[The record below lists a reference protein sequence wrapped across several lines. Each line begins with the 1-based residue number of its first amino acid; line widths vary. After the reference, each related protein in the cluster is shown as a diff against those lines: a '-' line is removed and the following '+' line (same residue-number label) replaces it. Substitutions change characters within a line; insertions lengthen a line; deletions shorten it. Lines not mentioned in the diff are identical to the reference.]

1 MRPGPRQFVAE
12 PRAGTE
18 APGTRRPSLPISN
31 HSRGSREAH
40 GTETRRPSFP
50 RCHPTR
56 CPPPPGSA
64 KCKGCGV
71 LMSRR
76 VPGRVP
82 GEAPP
87 GQTRFRGAPP
97 APTPPPRA
105 LSTGRFQRVS
115 LSRVLR
121 AARLPGPGA
130 VTLDATLDAS
140 PSSCLCRLG
149 YSQRRFNAA
158 AAERGWR
165 KPRRLARWV
174 SSAPCAVAAGPRF
187 AVPVTSRPPGGCSGP
202 VPLSGLPQFLLYPQP
217 PLTVVVPTALKKCR
231 PQVRISTTCLGVAC
245 RAPSAGAGVSGQP
258 VRRAWLASPL
268 SCSPPGPPALRNP
281 AALRKHPGICFVPQL
296 RKPFESLPLSLP
308 FSSAQPA
315 SLLLPLTLLQPSL
328 LLGVISVHSSPPPS
342 FFGTYRTCAL
352 VPVTAWKL
360 LPEHLHW

>member
-82 GEAPP
+82 GEAPS

-121 AARLPGPGA
+121 AARLPGPGGA
-130 VTLDATLDAS
+130 VTLDATLGAS

-174 SSAPCAVAAGPRF
+174 PSAPCAVAAGPRF
-187 AVPVTSRPPGGCSGP
+187 AVPVTPPPPGGVLWTG
-202 VPLSGLPQFLLYPQP
+202 P
-217 PLTVVVPTALKKCR
+217 PLRPPAVPPL
-231 PQVRISTTCLGVAC
+231 
-245 RAPSAGAGVSGQP
+245 PSASTDSSGSDCTEKMQAP
-258 VRRAWLASPL
+258 GENFHDRPRRRLPRSVRRCWRLGPARPPSLAS
-268 SCSPPGPPALRNP
+268 
-281 AALRKHPGICFVPQL
+281 V
-296 RKPFESLPLSLP
+296 
-308 FSSAQPA
+308 
-315 SLLLPLTLLQPSL
+315 PSL
-328 LLGVISVHSSPPPS
+328 LLSTRSARAQEPGCPS
-342 FFGTYRTCAL
+342 QASWDLFCA
-352 VPVTAWKL
+352 AA
-360 LPEHLHW
+360 